1 MELEHKLEFVF
12 STVNEWL
19 RFLETKHTA
28 LIALNGAAVV
38 GLVQA
43 LSSIGNKSL
52 NLLIPYWLIPGL
64 LTSLLISLFSMT
76 QWAAKVTP
84 LRKQARV
91 AVVNP
96 LYFGYISAL
105 DDATFQQELIRIGC
119 TVEPITDFDKALIA
133 QIHINA
139 KIAFAKQRLFHWAIT
154 TSFVTFGFCFLV
166 FWILRLFCA

>member
-1 MELEHKLEFVF
+1 MEQRLEFVF

-28 LIALNGAAVV
+28 LIALNGAAIV

-43 LSSIGNKSL
+43 LSSIGNASL
-52 NLLIPYWLIPGL
+52 KQLIPYWLIPGL
-64 LTSLLISLFSMT
+64 LCSLLLSLFSMT
-76 QWAAKVTP
+76 QWAITVAP
-84 LRKQARV
+84 LRQKKRV
-91 AVVNP
+91 LVANP

-105 DDATFQQELIRIGC
+105 KGPDFQAELIRIGC
-119 TVEPITDFDKALIA
+119 TNEPVCEFDLALIP

-154 TSFVTFGFCFLV
+154 TTFLSVGVCFLI
-166 FWILRLFCA
+166 FLIKRWFFAAG